1 MLFDRCFLDR
11 WFNPTVHAQA
21 QDRCHRIG
29 QEKEVG
35 VTFFDDAM
43 TVDQVMAFLN
53 SMKSTNATI
62 LLADGSE
69 MGASATTGLSYKN
82 LSGMIANMIRAVRSA
97 RHSFSKEHYNMQ
109 LPPLEESILVE
120 AMEQKRKRAKPVT
133 TEPKASPA
141 ASTAS
146 GEGSSEISN
155 MPYVEVYKTIGKLDL
170 LADLFQSDDDSL
182 LGDVEPTFKTG

>member
-1 MLFDRCFLDR
+1 MLFDSCFLDR

-69 MGASATTGLSYKN
+69 MGASATTGLSYKD

-133 TEPKASPA
+133 TEPKASPCINCYRRGLFRNLEHA
-141 ASTAS
+141 VRRSVQDDW
-146 GEGSSEISN
+146 EIGFAYG
-155 MPYVEVYKTIGKLDL
+155 PFPVR
-170 LADLFQSDDDSL
+170 
-182 LGDVEPTFKTG
+182 

>member
-1 MLFDRCFLDR
+1 LDR

-109 LPPLEESILVE
+109 LPPLEECILVE

-133 TEPKASPA
+133 TESKASPA

>member
-1 MLFDRCFLDR
+1 MLFDSCFLDR

-69 MGASATTGLSYKN
+69 MGASATTGLSYKD

-141 ASTAS
+141 ASTAT

-155 MPYVEVYKTIGKLDL
+155 MPSVEVYKTIGKLDL
-170 LADLFQSDDDSL
+170 LTDLFQSDDDSL
-182 LGDVEPTFKTG
+182 LGDVQPTFKTG